1 MVVRLVEFRRI
12 VTNKRHPELALLE
25 YVATSS
31 DVTRLRMTQFVTSL
45 YPRLALALLACE
57 SVSFLG
63 SHRGDS

>member
-12 VTNKRHPELALLE
+12 VTKKRHPELALLE

-31 DVTRLRMTQFVTSL
+31 DVTRLRMTQFVMSL
-45 YPRLALALLACE
+45 YPRLACALLARKN
-57 SVSFLG
+57 VSFLG